1 MTNEDAI
8 KILKEHCYVF
18 NPLDFDKTTMINTAL
33 DTAVRTLER
42 QTIIKK
48 EIINGLHK
56 SFYSLIESFSDDEI
70 AKTDFLIGLL
80 LAGVTVHEI
89 MEGK

>member
-33 DTAVRTLER
+33 DKAVKTLER
-42 QTIIKK
+42 QGKLEK
-48 EIINGLHK
+48 EILNKLHK
-56 SFYSLIESFSDDEI
+56 NFYTLIESFQDDEI

-80 LAGVTVHEI
+80 HAGITVHEV
-89 MEGK
+89 MKGK

>member
-33 DTAVRTLER
+33 DMAVKTLRQEPQKPEVAQRWKARTR
-42 QTIIKK
+42 NDTT
-48 EIINGLHK
+48 N
-56 SFYSLIESFSDDEI
+56 
-70 AKTDFLIGLL
+70 DF
-80 LAGVTVHEI
+80 
-89 MEGK
+89 